1 MRRPASGTRCE
12 RPASRRATTHACL
25 AAQCPLAR
33 SRFHDAASRPR
44 DGKKQWYGATGRRLQ
59 TTPNRKLKRTVSER
73 FSKVPLRRVTERLD
87 RSNAA
92 AGLSFEPSGR
102 WLSLSRSS
110 WFFLWLDELVD
121 TTFNRVALVRVELA
135 ISGRCR
141 TSIGVGEAICNYLH
155 SVPLKGGPGNLSQVV
170 PGI

>member
-1 MRRPASGTRCE
+1 M
-12 RPASRRATTHACL
+12 
-25 AAQCPLAR
+25 Q
-33 SRFHDAASRPR
+33 PR
-44 DGKKQWYGATGRRLQ
+44 D
-59 TTPNRKLKRTVSER
+59 
-73 FSKVPLRRVTERLD
+73 
-87 RSNAA
+87 
-92 AGLSFEPSGR
+92 
-102 WLSLSRSS
+102 SRSS
-110 WFFLWLDELVD
+110 LRADGFPFLVVLGFFLWLDELVD